1 MHERLGET
9 PRDNKSECNN
19 PAVLLLD
26 DLGLSHTHGL
36 LVEVEK
42 SLQERGK
49 ASLRVVSWTRNDL
62 QPKEIAVDV
71 MWRVTKGALGSDPA
85 INRWQL
91 KSEEIRARC
100 CCDSRIS
107 MPAWWFIL
115 SFEFRP
121 SKLQQDPLSHS
132 SNCTPGPGCDAFRH
146 SRSACQ
152 SHSESSPSPA
162 PAPLVLR
169 KGLQLGGT
177 WETRFPGYRMSG
189 TNIQK
194 SPRAD
199 WGARR
204 TCNFGR

>member
-107 MPAWWFIL
+107 MPA
-115 SFEFRP
+115 
-121 SKLQQDPLSHS
+121 
-132 SNCTPGPGCDAFRH
+132 
-146 SRSACQ
+146 
-152 SHSESSPSPA
+152 
-162 PAPLVLR
+162 
-169 KGLQLGGT
+169 
-177 WETRFPGYRMSG
+177 
-189 TNIQK
+189 
-194 SPRAD
+194 
-199 WGARR
+199 
-204 TCNFGR
+204 